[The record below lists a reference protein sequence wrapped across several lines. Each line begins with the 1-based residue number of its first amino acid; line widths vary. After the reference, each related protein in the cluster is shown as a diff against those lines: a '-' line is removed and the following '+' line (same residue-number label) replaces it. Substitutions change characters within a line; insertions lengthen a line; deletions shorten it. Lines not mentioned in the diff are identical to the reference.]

1 MENEIELKLMLKEQ
15 AIPALV
21 DWIEQQTI
29 LSHAKQTLGNTYYDT
44 PAQFFAAQQMGFR
57 VRQKNSEYEQTL
69 KTKGEII
76 SGLHIRPEYNLPL
89 PNEKPDFKQLV
100 FHYQLNFEPAMVE
113 QIQQNLIATF
123 STDFYRTKWLI
134 EYQQSQ
140 IEIAL
145 DQGLI
150 KNQYGEDKICEL
162 EFELKSGELTAILNL
177 LTTLPN
183 QDGVW
188 FSSLSKAQRGYLVG
202 REDVYRQQIEQN
214 IAQHQ
219 GFQLEQELAD
229 YLRTTNARG
238 RILENFYVFN
248 PLLENKDQ
256 ISLKDYL
263 TSDDYFRKTLK
274 QITALY
280 A

>member
-15 AIPALV
+15 AIPALLA
-21 DWIEQQTI
+21 WINQQNI
-29 LSHAKQTLGNTYYDT
+29 LTQSSETLGNCYYDT
-44 PAQFFAAQQMGFR
+44 PTQFFAAQQMGFR

-69 KTKGEII
+69 KTKGEIVG
-76 SGLHIRPEYNLPL
+76 GLHIRPEYNLPL
-89 PNEKPDFKQLV
+89 SNEKPDFKGLV
-100 FHYQLNFEPAMVE
+100 SHYSLNFEPKAVE

-123 STDFYRTKWLI
+123 STDFHRTKWLI
-134 EYQQSQ
+134 KYQQSQ

-150 KNQYGEDKICEL
+150 KNQYGEENICEM
-162 EFELKSGELTAILNL
+162 EFELKSGELKAILNL

-202 REDVYRQQIEQN
+202 RADKYQQEMERN
-214 IAQHQ
+214 LAQHQ

-229 YLRTTNARG
+229 YIRTVDAKG
-238 RILENFYVFN
+238 EILENFYIFE
-248 PLLENKDQ
+248 PSLKNKDHTDL
-256 ISLKDYL
+256 IDYL
-263 TSDDYFRKTLK
+263 ISNHYFQKTLK
-274 QITALY
+274 QIIALY